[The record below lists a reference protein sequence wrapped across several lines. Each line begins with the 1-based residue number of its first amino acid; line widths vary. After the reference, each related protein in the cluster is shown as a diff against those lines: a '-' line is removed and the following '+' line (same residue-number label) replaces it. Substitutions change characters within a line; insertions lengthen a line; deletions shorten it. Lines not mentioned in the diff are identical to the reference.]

1 MGAQDERTEDEPGS
15 EPEEADV
22 LETVVLPLED
32 TLDLHSF
39 PPRQIADL
47 VRAWL
52 DEVHEHGFSEVR
64 IIHGKGVGVQREI
77 VRTLLERDPRV
88 ASFGD
93 ASDAGGWGATRVI
106 FRAHRPA

>member
-1 MGAQDERTEDEPGS
+1 MRGSDDRAADEPGS
-15 EPEEADV
+15 EPEAVDD
-22 LETVVLPLED
+22 LETVVLPLAD

-52 DEVHEHGFSEVR
+52 DEVHQHGFLEVR
-64 IIHGKGVGVQREI
+64 IIHGKGIGVQREI

-93 ASDAGGWGATRVI
+93 AADAGGWGATRVT
-106 FRAHRPA
+106 FRPPQTA